1 MGRISK
7 SFVLILILIMII
19 SGLSV
24 MIVKPANAQSIP
36 KPSVPEF
43 TLSILSHPYDVAPT
57 TTIDPFTGKTVTTQ
71 AGYHVENKS
80 IEITIKNQPFT
91 AFTDKSGNYINLYYN
106 VSYKGPYGTDWNYY
120 SYDSLTKYF
129 VTQSDSDYTTISFSQ
144 IPTEG
149 QMDFRLQALI
159 GFYTETGHPFM
170 DVYEYNFTGQ
180 TSDWSSTQ
188 TITIQESNSSPSPTS
203 SVPEFPI
210 IAILPLFLSAFSAA
224 IILRHRK
231 TASKPKT

>member
-1 MGRISK
+1 
-7 SFVLILILIMII
+7 
-19 SGLSV
+19 
-24 MIVKPANAQSIP
+24 
-36 KPSVPEF
+36 
-43 TLSILSHPYDVAPT
+43 
-57 TTIDPFTGKTVTTQ
+57 
-71 AGYHVENKS
+71 
-80 IEITIKNQPFT
+80 
-91 AFTDKSGNYINLYYN
+91 
-106 VSYKGPYGTDWNYY
+106 
-120 SYDSLTKYF
+120 
-129 VTQSDSDYTTISFSQ
+129 
-144 IPTEG
+144 
-149 QMDFRLQALI
+149 MDFRLQALI

>member
-1 MGRISK
+1 MMVESATAK
-7 SFVLILILIMII
+7 T
-19 SGLSV
+19 
-24 MIVKPANAQSIP
+24 IP
-36 KPSVPEF
+36 KPSIPEF
-43 TLSILSHPYDVAPT
+43 TLSIVSHSYDVAPT
-57 TTIDPFTGKTVTTQ
+57 TTIDPFTGNTVSTQ

-91 AFTDKSGNYINLYYN
+91 AFTDKIGHYIILYYN
-106 VSYKGPYGTDWNYY
+106 VSYKGHYGADWNYY

-129 VTQSDSDYTTISFSQ
+129 VKQSDSDYTTIPFTQ

-180 TSDWSSTQ
+180 TSDWSNTQ
-188 TITIQESNSSPSPTS
+188 TITIPETS
-203 SVPEFPI
+203 SLSLLVAWVAVFLVI
-210 IAILPLFLSAFSAA
+210 IVVLSLLLFR
-224 IILRHRK
+224 RHRK
-231 TASKPKT
+231 SRSRKFE